1 MDVFYRI
8 EQRGDGLVD
17 VWLTPGRPQTYLKKG
32 RTLFRICLR
41 AVRGI
46 HPDDPQWGG
55 NLEEHIRRNYRAW
68 LESAEV
74 ITI

>member
-8 EQRGDGLVD
+8 EQRDDGLVD
-17 VWLTPGRPQTYLKKG
+17 VWLTPGRAQTYLKKG
-32 RTLFRICLR
+32 RTLFRIYLR

-46 HPDDPQWGG
+46 RPDDPLWGG